1 MGSLFMLN
9 KKKPETSLQL
19 WNSNV
24 GDTAKIIKKEKKAPY
39 VEAQLAD

>member
-1 MGSLFMLN
+1 MLN

-24 GDTAKIIKKEKKAPY
+24 GDTAKIIQKEKKTPY
-39 VEAQLAD
+39 IETQLVD

>member
-1 MGSLFMLN
+1 MVSLFMLN

-24 GDTAKIIKKEKKAPY
+24 GDAARIIKKEKTPY
-39 VEAQLAD
+39 IETQLVD